1 MIVVFGS
8 LNVDLVARVPR
19 LPQPGETLKGE
30 SFAMLPGG
38 KGANQ
43 ALAASRA
50 GGDVHLFGGVGRT
63 DGLAVAALRALAQ
76 SAVDVAGVVACDAPT
91 GVALIHVDDRGE
103 NCITVVAG
111 ANASARAAQVPD
123 AMLSRQA
130 IVLMQLEV
138 PLDEVTSL
146 ARRARQ
152 RGARVVLNAAPATRL
167 PRTLLDDVDVLVVN
181 ETEALALCETA
192 TTDVLDAAHRLASAS
207 AGSVVVTRGARG
219 ALYVHRGEVG
229 QQRAASIDVV
239 DTVGAGDAFA
249 GALVAALD
257 RGEEF
262 ATAIR
267 EGVAAGSLACLTS
280 GAQDSLPARDAIAQM
295 AATLAV

>member
-50 GGDVHLFGGVGRT
+50 GGDVHLFGSVGRA

-76 SAVDVAGVVACDAPT
+76 SAVDVAGVVECDAPT

-138 PLDEVTSL
+138 PLDEVAAL

-192 TTDVLDAAHRLASAS
+192 TTDVLHAAHRLASAS
-207 AGSVVVTRGARG
+207 QAASSSLA
-219 ALYVHRGEVG
+219 A
-229 QQRAASIDVV
+229 RAARFMSIVARLASSV
-239 DTVGAGDAFA
+239 RRPSTSSTRW
-249 GALVAALD
+249 ALATHSPARSPLRSIAATTL
-257 RGEEF
+257 RR
-262 ATAIR
+262 AIR
-267 EGVAAGSLACLTS
+267 EGVAAGSARVS
-280 GAQDSLPARDAIAQM
+280 RAGAQDSLPARDAIAQL